1 MKLICIGDTHNK
13 HRELILPEGDVLIH
27 AGDCTDAGTLRET
40 RDFLEW
46 FSAQPHRHKILVA
59 GNHDYFFEKSSSE
72 EVAGILP
79 ENVHY
84 LQQSGLELEGVHFW
98 GSPYTPGSGRWAFQ
112 GERGSAM
119 SRFWK
124 VIPSTTDVLITH
136 GPPYGIMDQI
146 SDNTHIGCKELLQK
160 VKEVQPQVHIS
171 GHLHNAYGVVNIGGT
186 RFVNC
191 SSLDERLRSIHPPLS
206 IKL

>member
-13 HRELILPEGDVLIH
+13 HGELILPEGDVLIH

-40 RDFLEW
+40 LDFLEW

-72 EVAGILP
+72 EVAAILP
-79 ENVHY
+79 DNVHY
-84 LQQSGLELEGVHFW
+84 LQQKRLELEGINFW

-112 GERGSAM
+112 GERGAAM

-124 VIPSTTDVLITH
+124 AVPSTTDVLITH
-136 GPPYGIMDQI
+136 GPAYGIMDQI
-146 SDNTHIGCKELLQK
+146 SDNTHIGCEELLQK
-160 VKEVQPQVHIS
+160 IKEVQPQVHIS
-171 GHLHNAYGVVNIGGT
+171 GHLHNAYGIVSIGGT
-186 RFVNC
+186 RHVNC
-191 SSLDERLRSIHPPLS
+191 SSLDERLRSIHPPIS
-206 IKL
+206 IEI